1 MSKLSSRI
9 TSSRYLTSI
18 EKKLVNSEFFSKNQL
33 FAKEQPPAKDQ
44 LLSLIDA
51 IFTSLNVSSFNGRDF
66 DQDFLDQAEQKLV
79 NSKTEFTYLWSLAE
93 LQKLISQEELGRLQ
107 TKFAELTIEY
117 ALAIAWLSVA
127 AKNKV
132 LLQVYAEH
140 GAGLPGLFIFGM
152 GKLGGFDLNFSSDV
166 DLIAYFDP
174 DVLPVAEVL
183 GKSYV
188 CHQMLQKM
196 TQLLN
201 QQGNSNFIWRVDWR
215 LRPNASATTLA
226 MSTVAAQDYYFYR
239 ASPWHRLA
247 LMKARV
253 VAGDKLLGNQFLEN
267 LSPFIWRQNLDY
279 RALDELAEIKQRIN
293 LEHPSLRTQRQ
304 WREPIVEQIEGLNVK
319 LGSGG
324 IREIEF
330 IANALQLV
338 WGGRKFVLRTPH
350 TVTAL
355 KELARSEHL
364 ELEEANRLIN
374 SYQFLRRVENSIQML
389 ENQQTHLI
397 PSSEVNKQSIL
408 KLLDLNSWSGLVNQ
422 TNEVRLFVNARFEV
436 LFAGQE
442 SAQKTAPVWPEKL
455 STQAEEIIEFWEE
468 GYLIY
473 GVSNE
478 VRHRL
483 LPLTS
488 ALANYVMSDKGDTS
502 NTVVRLHDFFRVLPK
517 GEQYFRLLAESPS
530 LLNKF
535 VLPLIYSPPMAMLL
549 KQSPHIIDCY
559 VHKVWQ
565 YPQPFDSSDV
575 FHAQSYEVQLERL
588 RRFVNEYLYQLY
600 LLFFEGNIDV
610 DTFQQALT
618 DLAEQTLEVA
628 LKVVAKDQGF
638 DQAPITV
645 IGMGKVALKRMSPL
659 SDLDLI
665 FVFNPSVISLEHA
678 SRFVSRLQTAIS
690 TPMRE
695 GIVYELDT
703 RLRPSGRSG
712 APVVSIESLAN
723 HHLQRAHTWEH
734 IALMPSR
741 VVAGDKSLINQIDD
755 LKRDVLSNKRDAIQL
770 MSDALKMWDR
780 IAEHRITDSS
790 NELMSSKLSVGG
802 LMQAEYLASCLVLKN
817 SQGIECEN
825 VAFDVLLQQSI
836 ESEHISNSGIDQDV
850 SQLPEIIQFWRIQQ
864 LWERLLGKTD
874 QAIDSIPLGYLELLL
889 IQSNVESVEQLI
901 DKKKQYAFIVSNAMQ
916 QLFEPLE
923 MDAKAIEQWY
933 ETAVK
938 WL

>member
-9 TSSRYLTSI
+9 ASSRYLTSI

-117 ALAIAWLSVA
+117 ALAIA
-127 AKNKV
+127 
-132 LLQVYAEH
+132 
-140 GAGLPGLFIFGM
+140 GLPGLFIFGM

-174 DVLPVAEVL
+174 DVLPIAEVL

-267 LSPFIWRQNLDY
+267 LSPF
-279 RALDELAEIKQRIN
+279 
-293 LEHPSLRTQRQ
+293 HPSLRTQRQ

-374 SYQFLRRVENSIQML
+374 SYQFLRRIENSIQML

-408 KLLDLNSWSGLVNQ
+408 KLLDLNSWSDLVNQ
-422 TNEVRLFVNARFEV
+422 INEVRLFVNARFEV

-517 GEQYFRLLAESPS
+517 GEQYFRLLAESPR

-600 LLFFEGNIDV
+600 LLFFEGKIGV
-610 DTFQQALT
+610 DTFQLALT

-628 LKVVAKDQGF
+628 LKVVANELGF
-638 DQAPITV
+638 ERPPITV

-817 SQGIECEN
+817 SQSIECEN
-825 VAFDVLLQQSI
+825 VAFDVLLQKSI
-836 ESEHISNSGIDQDV
+836 ESELISSSGIDQDV

-889 IQSNVESVEQLI
+889 MQSNVESVEQLI

-923 MDAKAIEQWY
+923 MDSKAIEQWH

>member
-1 MSKLSSRI
+1 MSSLNSRI
-9 TSSRYLTSI
+9 DSSRYLKNL
-18 EKKLVNSEFFSKNQL
+18 EKKIVNLDLSFKGQL
-33 FAKEQPPAKDQ
+33 PLKDQ
-44 LLSLIDA
+44 LPILINN
-51 IFTSLNVSSFNGRDF
+51 IFTSLNDKKF
-66 DQDFLDQAEQKLV
+66 DQTGFDQNKLDQAEQVLIDA
-79 NSKTEFTYLWSLAE
+79 KTEFTYLWSLAE
-93 LQKLISQEELGRLQ
+93 LQKVGSQEERGRWQ
-107 TKFAELTIEY
+107 TTFAEVTIEY
-117 ALAIAWLSVA
+117 ALRMAWLSVA
-127 AKNKV
+127 LKNKA
-132 LLQVYAEH
+132 LLNIFEKH
-140 GAGLPGLFIFGM
+140 DGIIPGLFIFGM

-166 DLIAYFDP
+166 DLVAYFDP
-174 DVLPVAEVL
+174 EILPVAEML
-183 GKSYV
+183 GKSYI
-188 CHQMLQKM
+188 CHQVLQKL

-201 QQGNSNFIWRVDWR
+201 QKGNSNFIWRVDWR

-226 MSTVAAQDYYFYR
+226 MSTIAAEDYYFYR

-253 VAGDKLLGNQFLEN
+253 VAGDKSLGNQFLED
-267 LSPFIWRQNLDY
+267 LTPFIWRQNLDY

-304 WREPIVEQIEGLNVK
+304 WREPIVDQIEGFNVK

-338 WGGRKFVLRTPH
+338 WGGRQFVLRTPH

-355 KELARSEHL
+355 KELANNQHL
-364 ELEEANRLIN
+364 ELEDASQLIGH
-374 SYQFLRRVENSIQML
+374 YQFLRRIENSIQML

-397 PSSEVNKQSIL
+397 PSSETNKQSLL
-408 KLLDLNSWSGLVNQ
+408 KLLDINSWSELVNEINQ
-422 TNEVRLFVNARFEV
+422 ARRFVNARFEI
-436 LFAGQE
+436 LFAEQE
-442 SAQKTAPVWPEKL
+442 SAQQSAPIWPEKL
-455 STQAEEIIEFWEE
+455 SVQAEGIIDLWEE
-468 GYLIY
+468 GYQAY

-488 ALANYVMSDKGDTS
+488 ALASYLVNDKGDSS
-502 NTVVRLHDFFRVLPK
+502 NAIVRLHDFFRALPQ
-517 GEQYFRLLAESPS
+517 GEQYFRLLAKSPS

-535 VLPLIYSPPMAMLL
+535 VLPLIYSPPMTTLL

-559 VHKVWQ
+559 VHQEWQ
-565 YPQPFDSSDV
+565 YPQAFDSSDV
-575 FHAQSYEVQLERL
+575 FHAQSYETQLERM

-600 LLFFEGNIDV
+600 LSFFEGEIDV
-610 DTFQQALT
+610 DTFQAALT

-628 LKVVAKDQGF
+628 LKVVANEQGF
-638 DQAPITV
+638 EKSPITV

-665 FVFNPSVISLEHA
+665 FVFDPATISLESA

-712 APVVSIESLAN
+712 APVVSIESLEN

-741 VVAGDKSLINQIDD
+741 VVAGEKTLVDQIDD
-755 LKRDVLSNKRDAIQL
+755 IKRKVLLKERDSPQL
-770 MSDALKMWDR
+770 MRDALKMWDR
-780 IAEHRITDSS
+780 ISEHRITDST
-790 NELMSSKLSVGG
+790 NELMSSKLSIGG

-817 SQGIECEN
+817 SQNVDCKNVCFDALLKQSVENELRSELGIN
-825 VAFDVLLQQSI
+825 
-836 ESEHISNSGIDQDV
+836 QDV
-850 SQLPEIIQFWRIQQ
+850 TQLPEVIQFWRIQQ

-874 QAIDSIPLGYLELLL
+874 QAIDSIASSYLERLLM
-889 IQSNVESVEQLI
+889 QSGVESVEQLI
-901 DKKKQYAFIVSNAMQ
+901 EKKKQYALIVTNATQ
-916 QLFEPLE
+916 QLFEPLD
-923 MDAKAIEQWY
+923 MNAKAIDEWH

-938 WL
+938 WLE